1 MHTSYNNMIYQKRT
15 KKINNLLQ
23 IQNININ
30 RGILTVVQLL

>member
-1 MHTSYNNMIYQKRT
+1 MKYQERT

-23 IQNININ
+23 IQNLKTN